1 MSTTLDR
8 TLRRLQRV
16 FTVGV
21 AAPPP
26 DPAPVPDF
34 PGRPRRR
41 SGVRTVTAVLAAAAL
56 PIAFGAA
63 LIPFREHI
71 SQSVSLL
78 MVLPVL
84 VVALLAG
91 GRLGTL
97 AALAAAAAFDVLHT
111 EPYYRP
117 TIDDPDDI
125 VETVVLLAIGV
136 TAGYLAESA
145 QRAVV
150 AARVRREEL
159 AAVTNFIEHIGTS
172 ISGEELAEHAGASI
186 LSLLDA
192 RECVWRP
199 AYKGTASPVLR
210 PDGRLTAVGVGDGD
224 VGLVA
229 GGGTLPLTI
238 EIPVGHPPTELGRF
252 VVRTN
257 HRVNVSLEERRAAA
271 IVATTLGRCIGP

>member
-1 MSTTLDR
+1 MSPLDR
-8 TLRRLQRV
+8 SLRRVQRI
-16 FTVGV
+16 FTLGGS
-21 AAPPP
+21 APAP
-26 DPAPVPDF
+26 DPAPIPAY
-34 PGRPRRR
+34 PERRR
-41 SGVRTVTAVLAAAAL
+41 PNGLVRTVTAVAAATML
-56 PIAFGAA
+56 PVAFGAA
-63 LIPFREHI
+63 LIPIREHI
-71 SQSVSLL
+71 SQSISLL

-91 GRLGTL
+91 RRLATL
-97 AALAAAAAFDVLHT
+97 AALAAAATFDVLHT
-111 EPYYRP
+111 QPYYGP

-125 VETVVLLAIGV
+125 VETVVLLAIGI
-136 TAGYLAESA
+136 TTGYLAESA

-172 ISGEELAEHAGASI
+172 ISGEQLAEHAGASI

-199 AYKGTASPVLR
+199 RYKGTASPVLK
-210 PDGRLTAVGVGDGD
+210 PDGTLTSAMTGEGGE
-224 VGLVA
+224 

-238 EIPVGHPPTELGRF
+238 EIPVGHPPSEYGRF

-257 HRVNVSLEERRAAA
+257 RRVSVSLEERRAAA
-271 IVATTLGRCIGP
+271 NIATTLARCIGP